1 MLVHW
6 IWLAHRPG
14 LSDRAKVMLLQHFQ
28 DPEDIFFADDASFD
42 YVGPL
47 SQEARQSLR
56 DKDLRSAEAILEACS
71 RDRLQILTYRDASYP
86 ARLRNIPDPPAV
98 LYYKGRLPDLEALPV
113 IAVVGTRKASAYGLT
128 SAKRLGYQIARCGGI
143 VVSGMAFGIDA
154 MAMTGALSAGLPVV
168 GVLGCGPDVVYPP
181 SNRSLFADVEAYGC
195 IMSEYPPGTP
205 PVKWNFPKRN
215 RIISGLACGVLVVE
229 APERSGA
236 LITARQAAEQG
247 RDVFVVPGNIDQ
259 PTFVG
264 SNRLLRDGAIAVSSG
279 WDILS
284 EYEGRFPDKIRKDQ
298 QPARMTLSPEEFQ
311 NASPEDRTPSSKVA
325 QKPLIPGQD
334 ENLKKDLDK
343 KVIDK
348 EQSASYSDVNDISKS
363 LSDDEQV
370 ILAALDT
377 EPRLVDEVIA
387 ETGLTTGK
395 LLAAMTMLELKG
407 ILRRLPGKR
416 VALTDA
422 KQSQ

>member
-1 MLVHW
+1 MRCYAV
-6 IWLAHRPG
+6 
-14 LSDRAKVMLLQHFQ
+14 
-28 DPEDIFFADDASFD
+28 ADTNAT
-42 YVGPL
+42 V
-47 SQEARQSLR
+47 
-56 DKDLRSAEAILEACS
+56 
-71 RDRLQILTYRDASYP
+71 T
-86 ARLRNIPDPPAV
+86 
-98 LYYKGRLPDLEALPV
+98 
-113 IAVVGTRKASAYGLT
+113 
-128 SAKRLGYQIARCGGI
+128 
-143 VVSGMAFGIDA
+143 
-154 MAMTGALSAGLPVV
+154 
-168 GVLGCGPDVVYPP
+168 
-181 SNRSLFADVEAYGC
+181 
-195 IMSEYPPGTP
+195 
-205 PVKWNFPKRN
+205 
-215 RIISGLACGVLVVE
+215 
-229 APERSGA
+229 A
-236 LITARQAAEQG
+236 LITKNSDSPPRQ
-247 RDVFVVPGNIDQ
+247 VF
-259 PTFVG
+259 
-264 SNRLLRDGAIAVSSG
+264 RAMLSG
-279 WDILS
+279 DIIPLYHSDILS

-377 EPRLVDEVIA
+377 EPRL
-387 ETGLTTGK
+387 
-395 LLAAMTMLELKG
+395 AAMTMLALKG